1 MKNIK
6 DDLFLRFEIKGFMPV
21 EIPDLIK
28 DILNIVRNIERF
40 TKTSINQ
47 ELESLGWGIGVIDNV
62 TYELITSLVENTG
75 FSDVERHI
83 RG

>member
-1 MKNIK
+1 MKNTK
-6 DDLFLRFEIKGFMPV
+6 DDLFLRFEMKGFMLV

-28 DILNIVRNIERF
+28 DILNIVGNSDRF
-40 TKTSINQ
+40 TKTTINQ

-62 TYELITSLVENTG
+62 TYELTTSLVENTG

-83 RG
+83 RN

>member
-1 MKNIK
+1 VKNTK

-28 DILNIVRNIERF
+28 DILNIVRNSERF

-47 ELESLGWGIGVIDNV
+47 ELESLGWGIGVLDNV
-62 TYELITSLVENTG
+62 TYKLIPSLVEDDNST
-75 FSDVERHI
+75 VI
-83 RG
+83 